1 VLASRIVRDVDELQ
15 PRRVDQVEVLKS
27 FSHPLRLRLYY
38 ALAKHGSAT
47 ATALAKDVGTTAQLA
62 FYHLS
67 RMAELGVLEEDLEVP
82 SRGRERYWKQS
93 ARGLSF
99 TPDNLGDNTVSDL
112 EVLHRAQAGIHLEQL
127 QEFFNA
133 GPDPS
138 DEFRSAA
145 FGADMVLDLTRAEV
159 DLLREELTQTM
170 LRFRDRQRTTADR
183 PEGASRSMLVFIHAF
198 PMR

>member
-1 VLASRIVRDVDELQ
+1 MDELQ

-47 ATALAKDVGTTAQLA
+47 ATVLAKEVGTTAQLA

-67 RMAELGVLEEDLEVP
+67 RMAELGVLEEDREAP
-82 SRGRERYWKQS
+82 SRGRERYWRQS
-93 ARGLSF
+93 TKGLSF
-99 TPDNLGDNTVSDL
+99 TPDDLGDNTVSDL

-127 QEFFNA
+127 QDFFNS
-133 GPDPS
+133 GPDPG
-138 DEFRSAA
+138 DEFRSSA
-145 FGADMVLDLTRAEV
+145 FGADMVLELSRTEV
-159 DLLREELTQTM
+159 DLLREELTQTL
-170 LRFRDRQRTTADR
+170 LRFRDRQPQAAEPAQDDT
-183 PEGASRSMLVFIHAF
+183 RSIFVFIHAF

>member
-1 VLASRIVRDVDELQ
+1 MPVSRIVHDVDELQ

-47 ATALAKDVGTTAQLA
+47 ATVLARDVGTTAQLA

-67 RMAELGVLEEDLEVP
+67 RMAELGVLEEDLEAP

-93 ARGLSF
+93 TRGLSF
-99 TPDNLGDNTVSDL
+99 TPDSLGDNTVSDL

-127 QEFFNA
+127 QDFFSS

-159 DLLREELTQTM
+159 DLLREELTQTL
-170 LRFRDRQRTTADR
+170 LRFRDRQRATAGRSEVD
-183 PEGASRSMLVFIHAF
+183 SRSMFVFVHAF